1 MELTTTGIPGLDAQI
16 GGFPRGS
23 TILFLS
29 EPCNATYIFAEQFAS
44 GGILKKEKV
53 VYYSLERPEQEILDG
68 IGGLESMGP
77 EKAKSVECVDGYS
90 AIMEPE
96 SKKQAKG
103 QSPAQDA
110 VDFLSSAKM
119 KGPCRLIME
128 SISSI
133 MMNCNEGEAI
143 ALLQK
148 IVFLTRRSG
157 GVSLVMMT
165 KNMNSTQLEYTA
177 KHVVDG
183 VLEIGIERRGFGIY
197 PFIMVTKM
205 RGVIE
210 STKMLL
216 YKETEKG
223 LWLES
228 TRRVF

>member
-1 MELTTTGIPGLDAQI
+1 MELTTTGISGLDAQI

-44 GGILKKEKV
+44 GGILKNEKV
-53 VYYSLERPEQEILDG
+53 VYYSLERPTREIVDG
-68 IGGLESMGP
+68 IAGLESIGP

-96 SKKQAKG
+96 NKKQAKS
-103 QSPAQDA
+103 QSRAQDA
-110 VDFLSSAKM
+110 LDFLSSAKM
-119 KGPCRLIME
+119 KGPCRLALE
-128 SISSI
+128 SLSSI
-133 MMNCNEGEAI
+133 MMNGSESDAI

-165 KNMNSTQLEYTA
+165 KGMHSTQFEYTA
-177 KHVVDG
+177 KHIVDG

-197 PFIMVTKM
+197 PFIMITKM

-216 YKETEKG
+216 YKETERG